1 MASMNDKTIL
11 AVPLLASCLAL
22 AACGKK
28 PPEPAHSPKQAK
40 AAQAE
45 ESAPARTSFEE
56 PPEDV
61 LRKFMFKAYEKM
73 DAAGGVPMTVTAS
86 GASGRVRMKLYEVR
100 KTDCKL
106 IDIPSIAPP
115 GKFDCTV
122 NLKVKMW
129 WDGQREPSEPSDDN
143 KGIFVIQDDRG
154 NWLDCSHE
162 AKKNREF
169 CDARAANERRGG
181 K

>member
-1 MASMNDKTIL
+1 MKSKTIL
-11 AVPLLASCLAL
+11 AFPLLAFCLAL
-22 AACGKK
+22 AACSKK
-28 PPEPAHSPKQAK
+28 APKPVHMPEQAMPTET
-40 AAQAE
+40 QA
-45 ESAPARTSFEE
+45 APARTSFEE
-56 PPEDV
+56 PPESV
-61 LRKFMFKAYEKM
+61 LKEFMFKAYEKL

-86 GASGRVRMKLYEVR
+86 GTSGRVRMKLYEVR

-129 WDGQREPSEPSDDN
+129 WDGQREPGEPSDDN

-162 AKKNREF
+162 ARKYKEV
-169 CDARAANERRGG
+169 CDGRAAKERKGG
-181 K
+181 T

>member
-1 MASMNDKTIL
+1 MGAMKNKTVL
-11 AVPLLASCLAL
+11 AAPLLAFFLAL
-22 AACGKK
+22 GACSKK
-28 PPEPAHSPKQAK
+28 PPEPARTPKQAT
-40 AAQAE
+40 AEQAE
-45 ESAPARTSFEE
+45 SSAPVRTSFEE

-61 LRKFMFKAYEKM
+61 LRKFMFKAYEDM
-73 DAAGGVPMTVTAS
+73 DAAGGVPMTATAS
-86 GASGRVRMKLYEVR
+86 GTSGRVRMKLYEVR

-106 IDIPSIAPP
+106 IGIPSIAPA
-115 GKFDCTV
+115 GMFDCTV

-143 KGIFVIQDDRG
+143 KGIFVVQDDRG

-169 CDARAANERRGG
+169 CDARVAYERQGG